1 MAPSVRLTG
10 HTGEVY
16 ASKFS
21 PCGDFVVSAG
31 ADRLLMIWDV
41 FDQGV
46 KNLGVCKGHKNAVL
60 DICWHPD
67 ST

>member
-31 ADRLLMIWDV
+31 ADRLLLIWDV
-41 FDQGV
+41 FD
-46 KNLGVCKGHKNAVL
+46 
-60 DICWHPD
+60 
-67 ST
+67 